1 MVLKRWQFLAWIV
14 WTILVFHTESKGE
27 IYRYV
32 DSEGVA
38 HYSDVPRNK
47 NYEKTGI
54 SGQIADRNAPGPGE
68 RISGSPLPSYS
79 APSPPEAVGGDP
91 LPTESASA
99 DNPSPKS
106 FREVTDGVPALPTD
120 YSGHIENISRKYGIH
135 PDLIWAVIKAE
146 SNFNPLAISPKG
158 AQGLMQLMPATARSQ
173 GVNNPFDPY
182 QNIEAGARHLRNL
195 LSHYKGDLT
204 LALAAYNAG
213 KEKVRHHGGVPPYR
227 ETRDYIQRV
236 SKYLKGSGLLT
247 ADMKGTQ
254 GAMPKAEEKIYRYTS
269 PDGVTLFTD
278 IPR

>member
-1 MVLKRWQFLAWIV
+1 MALKRWWFLALAV
-14 WTILVFHTESKGE
+14 STILILCSKSRGE

-38 HYSDVPRNK
+38 HYSDVRWNK
-47 NYEKTGI
+47 SYTKKGI
-54 SGQIADRNAPGPGE
+54 SGQVADRNAPGPGE
-68 RISGSPLPSYS
+68 RMPGPSSPISDPSPREAPGGTPPLPM
-79 APSPPEAVGGDP
+79 
-91 LPTESASA
+91 ESAGA
-99 DNPSPKS
+99 DSIGSKSSKNPTGRAP
-106 FREVTDGVPALPTD
+106 VPTTD

-146 SNFNPLAISPKG
+146 SNFNPMAISSKG
-158 AQGLMQLMPATARSQ
+158 AQGLMQLMPATSRSH

-236 SKYLKGSGLLT
+236 AKYLKGSGLLT
-247 ADMKGTQ
+247 ADMKGSQ
-254 GAMPKAEEKIYRYTS
+254 GAMPKVEEKIYRYTS